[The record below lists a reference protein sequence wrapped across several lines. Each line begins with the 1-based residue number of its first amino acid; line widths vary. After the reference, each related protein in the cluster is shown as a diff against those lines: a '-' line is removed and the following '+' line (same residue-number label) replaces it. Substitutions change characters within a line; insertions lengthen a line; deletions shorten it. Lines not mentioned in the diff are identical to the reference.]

1 MKTTIAILTVGILL
15 STGAL
20 AEHNKA
26 YDYAKVIEAEPI
38 TKHVR
43 VSTPRRECWEEEV
56 THYDNSGYRSAT
68 PTLLGSVI
76 GGAIGNELGHNKD
89 AKRGGIL
96 VGALLGGSIGRDL
109 GRHHANSQGGKY
121 YSTEQV
127 CKTYQDY
134 HDEERIVGY
143 HVLYKY
149 RGNTY
154 STETENHP
162 GDRIKVRVSVTPAE
176 EFGSSQRYR
185 Y

>member
-1 MKTTIAILTVGILL
+1 MKTTLAILTAGVLMSGI
-15 STGAL
+15 AF
-20 AEHNKA
+20 AKHNKQ

-38 TKHVR
+38 TKHIR
-43 VSTPRRECWEEEV
+43 ISTPRQECWDEEV
-56 THYDNSGYRSAT
+56 VRYDHSGYRSAT

-76 GGAIGNELGHNKD
+76 GGAIGNELGHHKD
-89 AKRGGIL
+89 AKRAGVV

-109 GRHHANSQGGKY
+109 GHRAGGQGGKY
-121 YSTEQV
+121 YTTEQV

-149 RGNTY
+149 RGEVY

-162 GDRIKVRVSVTPAE
+162 GDRIKVRVSVIPVE
-176 EFGSSQRYR
+176 EFSHPQRYR